1 MSDPY
6 DDDEGR
12 PEGDYGATTPL
23 VMSKEEARRLRAE
36 IEETGELETQP
47 EPRHAPQ
54 QQPQQRPATAAA
66 PKRGIPAWVWII
78 AGVFLLAVV
87 AFVLFFVL
95 LRNPGFTMVVRGAP
109 AGSTVLVD
117 NVSHGVT
124 AADGSIKVPGLK
136 AGKRVV
142 RVTHDGYQD
151 FNTSVSGSDGDVK
164 TVVAQLVPTGQA
176 VEAGLPREIQYNGTM
191 LLVSAGEFTMGDD
204 NHEADERPAHKV
216 ALPDFYIDRNEVTNE
231 QYKKFCDATH
241 RQYPTNPWWDDHY
254 FLGSPKAPVLGVN
267 FDDAVAYAQWAGKR
281 LPTEAEWEKA
291 ASWDA
296 ATQTKRQY
304 PWGDA
309 PDTARA
315 NMGGTRRTTN
325 VGNYPSGASP
335 YGAMDMAGNVAEWV
349 DSFYQPYEGSQ
360 AASADFG
367 TQNRVVR
374 GGTYKGDAADARTT
388 RRLYHPPELNENEK
402 KNRAFLIGF
411 RCAISADDPRIQ
423 NLVRPQH

>member
-6 DDDEGR
+6 DDEER
-12 PEGDYGATTPL
+12 EPEGDFGATTPL
-23 VMSKEEARRLRAE
+23 AMPREEARRIREEIDSTGE
-36 IEETGELETQP
+36 IEPQP
-47 EPRHAPQ
+47 RPQPAPQ
-54 QQPQQRPATAAA
+54 QQPRPAAA
-66 PKRGIPAWVWII
+66 PRRGIPAWVWII
-78 AGVFLLAVV
+78 AGVFFLAVV
-87 AFVLFFVL
+87 GFVLFFVL

-109 AGSTVLVD
+109 PGSSILVD

-124 AADGSIKVPGLK
+124 SGDGSIKVPGLK
-136 AGKRVV
+136 PGKRVV

-151 FNTSVSGSDGDVK
+151 FNTSVSGDDGEVK
-164 TVVAQLVPTGQA
+164 TVIAQLVSTGQQP
-176 VEAGLPREIQYNGTM
+176 VEAGLPREIDYNGTM
-191 LLVSAGEFTMGDD
+191 LLVAAGEFVMGDD
-204 NHEADERPAHKV
+204 NHQPDESPAHKLS
-216 ALPDFYIDRNEVTNE
+216 LPDFYIDRTEVTNE

-241 RQYPTNPWWDDHY
+241 RPYPTNPWWDDHY
-254 FLGSPKAPVLGVN
+254 FAGSPKAPVLGVN
-267 FDDAVAYAQWAGKR
+267 FDDAAAYAKWAGKR
-281 LPTEAEWEKA
+281 LPTEVEWEKA

-296 ATQTKRQY
+296 AAQTKRQY
-304 PWGDA
+304 PWGDS

-325 VGNYPSGASP
+325 VGNFSSGASP
-335 YGAMDMAGNVAEWV
+335 YGVMDMAGNVAEWV
-349 DSFYQPYEGSQ
+349 DSFYQAYEGSQ
-360 AASADFG
+360 ASSPDFG

-423 NLVRPQH
+423 NLLHRAQ